1 MAAVSVKRSITM
13 QVVKTSFE
21 IQDCSLAVPCGPW
34 HLFFVPRQSESQFTH
49 RNHMPGTL
57 VNFSQ
62 KQPWIS
68 IKIMYRE
75 YLPHQINPHNP
86 ISKLERVTGF
96 DSIKSDAGFVDAS
109 DQGGQITP
117 ISLALTLF
125 CHVLLPLSELH
136 DNSSQ
141 SKVNKSVGN
150 CITHG
155 SHEVAKQSV
164 MLLWS

>member
-1 MAAVSVKRSITM
+1 MA
-13 QVVKTSFE
+13 
-21 IQDCSLAVPCGPW
+21 
-34 HLFFVPRQSESQFTH
+34 
-49 RNHMPGTL
+49 PGTYFL
-57 VNFSQ
+57 FPGNKNLSLLIEIICRSPWSIFLRAQ
-62 KQPWIS
+62 AWIS
-68 IKIMYRE
+68 FKIMYRE

-86 ISKLERVTGF
+86 IFKLERVTGF

-109 DQGGQITP
+109 DQGGWITP

-125 CHVLLPLSELH
+125 CHVLLHLSELH